1 MYIPNLNSYFI
12 HIPKCGGTSIELFF
26 FKMHGLDLPD
36 RDLGRYLNGKPAGR
50 KFNWGWGVPGVR
62 YETQHITAYHC
73 KKYNV
78 EDFKNSS
85 YKFTF
90 VRNPWERFVSEVF
103 WKRQRM
109 NMNISFEKQL
119 QMHATEVNES
129 IDIKQPHNAPMWKYV
144 YDENNN
150 VLVDDVFK
158 LEEMDKAEKILS
170 ERFNQKISFGHVNKT
185 DKKDYTEYLSPEV
198 RKQLY
203 PLIKKDLE
211 VFGYE

>member
-36 RDLGRYLNGKPAGR
+36 RDLGRHLNGKPDGK
-50 KFNWGWGVPGVR
+50 KFNWGWRVPGVR

-73 KKYNV
+73 KKYDV
-78 EDFKNSS
+78 EDFKKST

-129 IDIKQPHNAPMWKYV
+129 IDIAQPHNAPMWKYV

-150 VLVDDVFK
+150 LLVDDIFK

-170 ERFNQKISFGHVNKT
+170 EKFGRKISFGHVNKT
-185 DKKDYTEYLSPEV
+185 DKKDYREYLSPEI